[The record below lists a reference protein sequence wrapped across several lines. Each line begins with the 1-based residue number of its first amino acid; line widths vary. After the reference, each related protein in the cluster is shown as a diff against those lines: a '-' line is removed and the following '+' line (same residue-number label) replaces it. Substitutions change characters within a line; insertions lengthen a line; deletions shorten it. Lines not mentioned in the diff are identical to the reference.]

1 MTLCFD
7 SPKNKNRKYKDLLI
21 LLVCF
26 IIIIFYIILSS
37 FKTFKFQVNK
47 SFNIIYIKNVN

>member
-7 SPKNKNRKYKDLLI
+7 SPKNKNKKYKDLLI

-37 FKTFKFQVNK
+37 FK
-47 SFNIIYIKNVN
+47 